1 MSWKNLLAMLKR
13 RSKAERESDD
23 EMRFHLERQIEQHLA
38 AGLSPEEARRQ
49 ALIEFGGVQQTREN
63 VRETRSIRLF
73 DILAQDTRYALRL
86 LRKTLVSLPSP
97 YSLWRWVLA

>member
-13 RSKAERESDD
+13 HSKAEREFND

-63 VRETRSIRLF
+63 VRETRSIVYLTSWPRT
-73 DILAQDTRYALRL
+73 LAMPCDCCGRR
-86 LRKTLVSLPSP
+86 RCSLPSP